1 MNDDT
6 NDASPVDLTPVDPP
20 AHPDTVAI
28 TTGRSHAGR
37 ALGSVL
43 HASAV
48 WQVDSLEE
56 HRAMASSARADRFY
70 GRYAKPTVTAFEEAV
85 AEIDGKPPGVVF
97 ASSHSSFTL
106 VAVSQPQ

>member
-6 NDASPVDLTPVDPP
+6 NETPVDPP
-20 AHPDTVAI
+20 ARADTVAI

-48 WQVDSLEE
+48 GVPG
-56 HRAMASSARADRFY
+56 RARSWW
-70 GRYAKPTVTAFEEAV
+70 
-85 AEIDGKPPGVVF
+85 I
-97 ASSHSSFTL
+97 
-106 VAVSQPQ
+106 

>member
-1 MNDDT
+1 MTDETPLD
-6 NDASPVDLTPVDPP
+6 SPSSGRTR
-20 AHPDTVAI
+20 ADTVAI

-70 GRYAKPTVTAFEEAV
+70 GR
-85 AEIDGKPPGVVF
+85 
-97 ASSHSSFTL
+97 
-106 VAVSQPQ
+106 